1 MITFTP
7 LSESDHSHFAQKL
20 FEEAFPEQERPP
32 FSSLRQRDAGQ
43 FHFLVAE
50 NGDEPVGILTYW
62 TFEDL
67 VYIEHFAIAED
78 LRNQGLGKA
87 TFLYFLS
94 QQTEQVVL
102 EVETPHSE
110 ESEHRVEF
118 YASLTPTYIFSQRLA
133 TSTLGE
139 DHRRSR
145 EHEKVEVLRPFNVR
159 ASIGLGTTLRG
170 VGRLEFHIDLLPTF
184 RSSAGAPQTRMMGLS
199 YTF

>member
-1 MITFTP
+1 MITFTN
-7 LSESDHSHFAQKL
+7 LAESDHSHFAQKL

-32 FSSLRQRDAGQ
+32 FSSLRQRDAGK

-67 VYIEHFAIAED
+67 IYIEHFAIAEE
-78 LRNQGLGKA
+78 LRNQGIGKA

-118 YASLTPTYIFSQRLA
+118 YASM
-133 TSTLGE
+133 
-139 DHRRSR
+139 
-145 EHEKVEVLRPFNVR
+145 
-159 ASIGLGTTLRG
+159 GL
-170 VGRLEFHIDLLPTF
+170 F
-184 RSSAGAPQTRMMGLS
+184 RNPQTYVQPPYRPGGQEVDMIIMSKYELDDDEFDEIRS
-199 YTF
+199 LLYKEVYRKIEN